1 MLDSKIVCNYLKVHS
16 SVRNII
22 LLPKIQQKGV
32 RTNSQQYKLTWKV
45 SLGPSL
51 ELNSHSSFVLSIHS
65 YGDLHDTPLIRSI
78 PANKK
83 HKPCNSSRV
92 VNHRL
97 QKIYF
102 CSNFA
107 LQRYSRYLK
116 TLCSL
121 N

>member
-1 MLDSKIVCNYLKVHS
+1 MLDSKIVCNYLKDHS

-22 LLPKIQQKGV
+22 FLPKIQQKGV
-32 RTNSQQYKLTWKV
+32 RANSLLYKLTWKV

-97 QKIYF
+97 HIIDV

-107 LQRYSRYLK
+107 LQRYSRYLT